1 MAFISAG
8 GKTYSSGSN
17 RTPKPATGSVSKNSS
32 SSSKGS
38 GSSSSRGSSSGS
50 SRAPIAVKPGKVNT
64 SIGSGSSSGSIGSGS
79 SYPGLLKPGG
89 PGVIHTPSS
98 GSSSGSSTAG
108 GNRYVNVAPGGNAP
122 AGTQIGDIVI
132 TAGGNYKVVA
142 PGTSGATYNPSSGL
156 WSVKVSGSGSSGGG
170 SNGYNPMGNYFDSG
184 LSQRD
189 KTAIE
194 SLQMAWE
201 EAMAKGD
208 TVGASQY
215 HQWAEDIRE
224 KYGYSGGADGSM
236 YIPIELEE
244 DKLPN
249 VGLPVYEP
257 QTEMVNNLYDS
268 AKNQALAA
276 LESAYN

>member
-1 MAFISAG
+1 MAKINFGNIS
-8 GKTYSSGSN
+8 SSIGS
-17 RTPKPATGSVSKNSS
+17 AMSGVASSVGSSASNKNNGSS
-32 SSSKGS
+32 SSS
-38 GSSSSRGSSSGS
+38 SRPSSSG
-50 SRAPIAVKPGKVNT
+50 
-64 SIGSGSSSGSIGSGS
+64 
-79 SYPGLLKPGG
+79 
-89 PGVIHTPSS
+89 SS
-98 GSSSGSSTAG
+98 GSSSGSSSTGGIAG
-108 GNRYVNVAPGGNAP
+108 SIASAIKDKLNSGSSSGSSGGKYVNVAPGGNAP

-132 TAGGNYKVVA
+132 TAGGNYKVVS

-156 WSVKVSGSGSSGGG
+156 WSIKVSGTGNGASGGSSG
-170 SNGYNPMGNYFDSG
+170 YDPMGSYFDSG

-257 QTEMVNNLYDS
+257 QTE
-268 AKNQALAA
+268 
-276 LESAYN
+276 